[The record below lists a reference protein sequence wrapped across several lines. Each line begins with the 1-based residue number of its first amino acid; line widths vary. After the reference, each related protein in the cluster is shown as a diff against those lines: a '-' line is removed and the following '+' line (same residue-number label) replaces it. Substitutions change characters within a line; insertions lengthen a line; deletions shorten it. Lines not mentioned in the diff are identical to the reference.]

1 MKKLTFMI
9 LFLISIQSNAQNKLK
24 LEVLESILKYE
35 IENSDNVLY
44 LECIKPKTDF
54 DYQDFIK
61 QISFDIQ
68 IEVLEELEKN
78 ASRSE
83 VRFWKSKWM
92 WDLSKNSKSI
102 ENKNCLT
109 KKDVSK
115 LFEKTGKRNSV
126 LSISDPI
133 FSDNNEY
140 CIVSISYLMF
150 PGSAHGN
157 SYFLQKIKGVWSIK
171 ATYDSWLS

>member
-44 LECIKPKTDF
+44 LECIKPKTYF
-54 DYQDFIK
+54 NYQDFTK

-83 VRFWKSKWM
+83 DRFWKSKSM
-92 WDLSKNSKSI
+92 RAL
-102 ENKNCLT
+102 NKNCLS
-109 KKDVSK
+109 KKDISK
-115 LFEKTGKRNSV
+115 LFEKTRKRHYV

-140 CIVSISYLMF
+140 CIVSISYLIF
-150 PGSAHGN
+150 PGSAFGN

-171 ATYDSWLS
+171 ATYDSWLT